1 MEVTVL
7 IQADG
12 LAYQAATATPVVSS
26 AMGSTATGGLLQSL
40 QSLGGVYCTTST
52 TISPEATTTV
62 TTTATQLVASGIKAQ

>member
-7 IQADG
+7 IQAVG

-26 AMGSTATGGLLQSL
+26 AMGSTATGGQSL
-40 QSLGGVYCTTST
+40 QGLGGVYCTTST

-62 TTTATQLVASGIKAQ
+62 TTTATLLVASGIKN